1 MNRWFIHS
9 TNININWLVVTNQ
22 VLLHCEQNNEQMSH
36 VTVFQSMFLSSQCED
51 TGHPENNVT
60 MTAKGEDTK
69 EVRVNGSGNFYMA
82 VREGPFWCG
91 EIYTEV

>member
-9 TNININWLVVTNQ
+9 TNININWLTNQ

-51 TGHPENNVT
+51 MGNPENNVT
-60 MTAKGEDTK
+60 MTAKKEDT
-69 EVRVNGSGNFYMA
+69 
-82 VREGPFWCG
+82 
-91 EIYTEV
+91 